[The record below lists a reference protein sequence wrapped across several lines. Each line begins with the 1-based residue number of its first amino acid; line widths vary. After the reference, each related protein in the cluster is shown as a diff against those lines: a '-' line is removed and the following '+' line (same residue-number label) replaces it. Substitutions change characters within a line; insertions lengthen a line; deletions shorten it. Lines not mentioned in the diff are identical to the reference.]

1 MLTYPTLISQYY
13 LNNDSC
19 ICCSMNTCKELVD
32 GLRVYFDYTLTDLLL
47 YNRERDQVVTAQ
59 ATELSLCSNLK
70 QEHRYMFYR
79 KTTST
84 YSYLY
89 TMYVYIVHR
98 RRRTLSKQKW
108 MTQNTRIFHHL
119 IRIDWV
125 SMNDRNHWQKTN
137 DVYAHIAA
145 LIQSVTAMVTRRPIN

>member
-1 MLTYPTLISQYY
+1 
-13 LNNDSC
+13 
-19 ICCSMNTCKELVD
+19 MNTCKELVD

-70 QEHRYMFYR
+70 QEHRYVHVLY
-79 KTTST
+79 KNKEK

-89 TMYVYIVHR
+89 VAHR

-108 MTQNTRIFHHL
+108 MMQNTRIFHHL
-119 IRIDWV
+119 IRID
-125 SMNDRNHWQKTN
+125 
-137 DVYAHIAA
+137 
-145 LIQSVTAMVTRRPIN
+145 